1 MSDTDFLKFIFNDD
15 TKETIVNI
23 TQFSFIA
30 FIPIVLLVKGLNI
43 IPEANDKKGVLENM
57 FEIMLHLIILIV
69 GSVIITKFAL
79 YFKPFSGTPYPEFTL
94 YPMIISLIIVG
105 LSFQTKLSEK
115 VFNVKEKIFNKINPQ
130 QTQPTQNTQTQMSQ
144 MTQMP
149 QMQQMQTMPQQNTPQ
164 KQQLPN
170 YNQMYE
176 NQPIDPISEPFA
188 SNLLGGSFG
197 SNF

>member
-1 MSDTDFLKFIFNDD
+1 MSDTDFLKFIFNDE
-15 TKETIVNI
+15 TKETIVNV

-30 FIPIVLLVKGLNI
+30 FIPIVLLVKGLNV

-57 FEIMLHLIILIV
+57 FEIMLHLIILII

-79 YFKPFSGTPYPEFTL
+79 YFKPYSGVPYPEFTL

-115 VFNVKEKIFNKINPQ
+115 VSNVKEKIFNKINPPQ
-130 QTQPTQNTQTQMSQ
+130 SKPTQSPMQTQI
-144 MTQMP
+144 TQMP
-149 QMQQMQTMPQQNTPQ
+149 QMTQTQTQQPQT
-164 KQQLPN
+164 QQLPN

-176 NQPIDPISEPFA
+176 NQPIDPVNEPFA

>member
-15 TKETIVNI
+15 TKETILNI

-30 FIPIVLLVKGLNI
+30 FIPIIFLVKGLNI
-43 IPEANDKKGVLENM
+43 IPEANDKKGVLENI
-57 FEIMLHLIILIV
+57 FEIMLYIIVLIV
-69 GSVIITKFAL
+69 GAVIISKFAL
-79 YFKPFSGTPYPEFTL
+79 YFKPFSGSPYPEFAL
-94 YPMIISLIIVG
+94 SL
-105 LSFQTKLSEK
+105 QTKISEK
-115 VFNVKEKIFNKINPQ
+115 VFNIKEKIFNKINPT
-130 QTQPTQNTQTQMSQ
+130 QTQPTTQNPMQLTQMSQMPQMSQ

-149 QMQQMQTMPQQNTPQ
+149 QMTQSQPTKVQT
-164 KQQLPN
+164 QQLPN

-176 NQPIDPISEPFA
+176 NQPIDPMNEPFA